1 MFTVHHFRVWDIAID
16 CWLYPP
22 LKSPVERIEKEAR
35 GEIIPD
41 TAEGFIPPIST
52 NTVERA
58 R

>member
-1 MFTVHHFRVWDIAID
+1 MVTVHHFRVWDIAID

-41 TAEGFIPPIST
+41 TAEEFIPPI
-52 NTVERA
+52 ERA